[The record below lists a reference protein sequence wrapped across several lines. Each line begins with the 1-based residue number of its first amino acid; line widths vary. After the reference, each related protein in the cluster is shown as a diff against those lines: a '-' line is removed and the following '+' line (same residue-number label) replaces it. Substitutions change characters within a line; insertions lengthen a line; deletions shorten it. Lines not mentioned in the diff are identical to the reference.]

1 MAKAKTKKTRS
12 ALTYETLP
20 ALFTGICDAIRTKT
34 GGTDPINHQDIP
46 ESIANLPSG
55 DGDKVL
61 ESYSGA
67 LTLPSAGNMRSY
79 TMPAAGTFSFI
90 ALFSSVG
97 SGVTLRKNGNQIATA
112 ATSGG
117 FSVSINVI
125 NTSVAAGDV
134 ITLYKSSDTNGSG
147 QLVATFKE
155 V

>member
-1 MAKAKTKKTRS
+1 MARSKTTKTRTT
-12 ALTYETLP
+12 LTYETLP
-20 ALFTGICDAIRTKT
+20 ALFTGICNAIRTKT

-112 ATSGG
+112 STSGG
-117 FSVSINVI
+117 LSVSINVI